1 MTSENGDEKVYLNI
15 NSYRKGYQVILL
27 IYKAL
32 NYFRVKYL
40 ICYYMMLLFYL
51 LYFFE
56 VRMLLLFIGLILDG
70 FNMSQFKNSSN
81 FVFFETQIISKQY

>member
-1 MTSENGDEKVYLNI
+1 
-15 NSYRKGYQVILL
+15 
-27 IYKAL
+27 
-32 NYFRVKYL
+32 
-40 ICYYMMLLFYL
+40 MLLYDVALLFIYL
-51 LYFFE
+51 FFE